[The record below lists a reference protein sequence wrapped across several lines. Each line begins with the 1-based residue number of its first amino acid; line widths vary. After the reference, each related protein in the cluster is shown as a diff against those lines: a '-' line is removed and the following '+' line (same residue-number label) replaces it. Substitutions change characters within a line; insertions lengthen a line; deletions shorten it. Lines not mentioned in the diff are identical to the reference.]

1 MTEQLLH
8 QQPLELLPYP
18 EVGIIKLD
26 VGGDLK
32 VAGDITL
39 STVNTSGLA
48 TLNSAA
54 ITGNDYWRNLEVK
67 GNFTTTLA
75 TTGLTTL
82 NSVSVTTNARINDLD
97 VTTNIDAA
105 TLSTTGLA
113 TLNNAVVANVTTI
126 NDLV

>member
-8 QQPLELLPYP
+8 QQPLELLPYQR
-18 EVGIIKLD
+18 GIIKDLN

-54 ITGNDYWRNLEVK
+54 ITGN
-67 GNFTTTLA
+67 
-75 TTGLTTL
+75 
-82 NSVSVTTNARINDLD
+82 
-97 VTTNIDAA
+97 
-105 TLSTTGLA
+105 
-113 TLNNAVVANVTTI
+113 TTI
-126 NDLV
+126 GGI

>member
-18 EVGIIKLD
+18 GIIKDLN

-32 VAGDITL
+32 VGDITL

-54 ITGNDYWRNLEVK
+54 MVTRLLEE
-67 GNFTTTLA
+67 F
-75 TTGLTTL
+75 
-82 NSVSVTTNARINDLD
+82 
-97 VTTNIDAA
+97 
-105 TLSTTGLA
+105 
-113 TLNNAVVANVTTI
+113 
-126 NDLV
+126 

>member
-18 EVGIIKLD
+18 EVGIIKDLN

-54 ITGNDYWRNLEVK
+54 ITGN
-67 GNFTTTLA
+67 TTMEEF
-75 TTGLTTL
+75 
-82 NSVSVTTNARINDLD
+82 
-97 VTTNIDAA
+97 
-105 TLSTTGLA
+105 
-113 TLNNAVVANVTTI
+113 
-126 NDLV
+126 

>member
-18 EVGIIKLD
+18 GIIKDLN

-54 ITGNDYWRNLEVK
+54 MVTRLLEE
-67 GNFTTTLA
+67 F
-75 TTGLTTL
+75 
-82 NSVSVTTNARINDLD
+82 
-97 VTTNIDAA
+97 
-105 TLSTTGLA
+105 
-113 TLNNAVVANVTTI
+113 
-126 NDLV
+126 